1 MARCPHGHWCLVN
14 AGHLLHPLTL
24 DACDLEMETT
34 S

>member
-1 MARCPHGHWCLVN
+1 MARCPHGHVCVVN
-14 AGHLLHPLTL
+14 GDHLLHPLTL